1 MEEGNG
7 EILLYTTTSSSTSIV
22 ASYFVQACKSITFYN
37 HNLGVKNTTSPSTS
51 SIVPSHFGKTGV
63 CFEQKLQNS
72 IWRTLLRTSNIS
84 SLFGEALLVFLY

>member
-22 ASYFVQACKSITFYN
+22 ARYFVQACKSITFYN
-37 HNLGVKNTTSPSTS
+37 HNLGVKNTTSPTS